1 MSSNADN
8 IQDGKHVKSDGTP
21 DMRYKENRDDSTV
34 DESSSAGEGQGKPA
48 GQGTGTNEHGEEVP
62 LTKSGE
68 PDKRYSSK
76 HGFGGD
82 REEASRQGQKGGK
95 TGNNDDDD
103 E

>member
-1 MSSNADN
+1 MRHIDALLMSTM
-8 IQDGKHVKSDGTP
+8 HTGTP

-68 PDKRYSSK
+68 PDKVCRDDDILRKGSILTPFATQRYSSK
-76 HGFGGD
+76 HG
-82 REEASRQGQKGGK
+82 
-95 TGNNDDDD
+95 
-103 E
+103 